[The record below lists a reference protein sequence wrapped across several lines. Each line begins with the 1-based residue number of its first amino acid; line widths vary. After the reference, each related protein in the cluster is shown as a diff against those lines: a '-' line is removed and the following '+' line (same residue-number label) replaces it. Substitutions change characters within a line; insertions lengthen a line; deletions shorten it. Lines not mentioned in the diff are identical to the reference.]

1 MGIFDKMNWFW
12 PKLFISDTAHLFN
25 SKKLISQ
32 QTQTQPLLMLMP
44 RKSFAG
50 IETGGSYSEL
60 SERGL
65 INGSRDILSS
75 SAVIFW
81 PKNDTGLSME
91 LTKC

>member
-1 MGIFDKMNWFW
+1 
-12 PKLFISDTAHLFN
+12 
-25 SKKLISQ
+25 
-32 QTQTQPLLMLMP
+32 MLMP